1 MSRILCEFR
10 FPTGE
15 VKYGVWCDTADLL
28 VTRRTFTSKEDAE
41 QFRQRWQQEAD
52 EFCRGPIDSLVR
64 DAVIEVARL
73 DPGSL
78 EGAYQ
83 TGVRSRD
90 VQDMLGVKT
99 PTRKDFPTLYGEPP
113 PVGALGEQDVTL
125 YVEYGGGIEFPT
137 RVSRETGWVSGPT
150 SEEQHY
156 DEMRSNDECGWVGFG
171 P

>member
-41 QFRQRWQQEAD
+41 QFRQRWQREAD
-52 EFCRGPIDSLVR
+52 EFCRGPID
-64 DAVIEVARL
+64 
-73 DPGSL
+73 
-78 EGAYQ
+78 
-83 TGVRSRD
+83 
-90 VQDMLGVKT
+90 
-99 PTRKDFPTLYGEPP
+99 PP

>member
-28 VTRRTFTSKEDAE
+28 VTRRTFASKEDAE
-41 QFRQRWQQEAD
+41 QFRQRWQREAD

-64 DAVIEVARL
+64 DAVIEVERL

-78 EGAYQ
+78 GGAYQ
-83 TGVRSRD
+83 TDVLARG
-90 VQDMLGVKT
+90 VQDMLGVKA
-99 PTRKDFPTLYGEPP
+99 PTREDFPTLHEEAP
-113 PVGALGEQDVTL
+113 PVGALGEREVTL
-125 YVEYGGGIEFPT
+125 YVDYGGGIEFST

-150 SEEQHY
+150 SADQHY
-156 DEMRSNDECGWVGFG
+156 AEVRSEREWVGFG

>member
-28 VTRRTFTSKEDAE
+28 VTQRTFTSKEDAE
-41 QFRQRWQQEAD
+41 QFRQRWDREANAKTRQWFATR
-52 EFCRGPIDSLVR
+52 E
-64 DAVIEVARL
+64 VIRE
-73 DPGSL
+73 
-78 EGAYQ
+78 
-83 TGVRSRD
+83 
-90 VQDMLGVKT
+90 
-99 PTRKDFPTLYGEPP
+99 DFPTLYEEPP
-113 PVGALGEQDVTL
+113 PVGSLGEQDVTL

-137 RVSRETGWVSGPT
+137 RVSRKTGWVSGPT
-150 SEEQHY
+150 SKEQHY

>member
-90 VQDMLGVKT
+90 VQDMLGENADPKGL
-99 PTRKDFPTLYGEPP
+99 PH
-113 PVGALGEQDVTL
+113 ALRGTTSC
-125 YVEYGGGIEFPT
+125 GG
-137 RVSRETGWVSGPT
+137 SRRAGCHPL
-150 SEEQHY
+150 
-156 DEMRSNDECGWVGFG
+156 R
-171 P
+171 